1 MHTTDA
7 TTHTDVLIAGAGP
20 TGLVLAVD
28 LARRG
33 IRHRLVDS
41 ADRGFPGSRGAGLQP
56 RSLEVFEDLGVL
68 GAMRA
73 AGGPCPPLMVW
84 DGDRQVGEWDMFDR
98 AEPTPAVPYAEIMML
113 PQWRTVEI
121 LAARLEELGGHVD
134 FETGLTGFEQDA
146 DGVTATL
153 TRSDGTTETV
163 RARYLVG
170 ADGGRSAVRHALGV
184 GFTAEPVDE
193 RAALLADV
201 VVDGLERTHWH
212 VWPDAPGGRLA
223 LRPLEGVETFQLVAR
238 HDDPDARIDPER
250 DGTTEALQ
258 RLIEEGTGRSDLTVG
273 EVHWVSAFK
282 PRMAMAERFREG
294 RVFLAGDAAHVHS
307 PAGGQGLNTSI
318 QDGYNLGWKLEAVLR
333 RGAPDSL
340 LDTYATERMGVA
352 ADVLG
357 LSTRIHHEDDGG
369 RPRRGPE
376 THQLH
381 VGYPDSPL
389 TRELRHDLPE
399 GALRAGDRA
408 PDAPCEDPASGAR
421 VRLFEVFQGTH
432 ATVLALGDGEPA
444 VPAVPE
450 WARVFRPVDV
460 DGHVKEA
467 YGSGYFVIRPDGY
480 VGLATDDAGD
490 VAAYLATLTG

>member
-1 MHTTDA
+1 MSHTEITY
-7 TTHTDVLIAGAGP
+7 TDVLIAGSGP

-33 IRHRLVDS
+33 IRHRLVDR

-73 AGGPCPPLMVW
+73 AGGPCPPLMLW
-84 DGDRQVGEWDMFDR
+84 DGDRRTGEWDMVVR
-98 AEPTPAVPYAEIMML
+98 AEPTPAVPYGEIMML

-121 LAARLEELGGHVD
+121 LTARLEELGGHVD
-134 FETGLTGFEQDA
+134 FGTELTGFEQDE

-153 TRSDGTTETV
+153 TGPDGTPETV
-163 RARYLVG
+163 RARYLIG
-170 ADGGRSAVRHALGV
+170 ADGGRSSVRRALGV
-184 GFTAEPVDE
+184 GFAGEPVDE
-193 RAALLADV
+193 RVSLLADV

-212 VWPDAPGGRLA
+212 VWPDAPGGRLM

-238 HDDPDARIDPER
+238 YEDPDHQPDPEL

-258 RLIEEGTGRSDLTVG
+258 RLIEERTGRSDLKAG
-273 EVHWVSAFK
+273 EVHWTSAFR
-282 PRMAMAERFREG
+282 PRMAMVERFREG

-318 QDGYNLGWKLEAVLR
+318 QDAYNLGWKLDAVLR
-333 RGAPDSL
+333 RGAPDSF

-357 LSTRIHHEDDGG
+357 LSTRIHHEDDDGQ
-369 RPRRGPE
+369 PRRGPE
-376 THQLH
+376 TLQLH

-389 TRELRHDLPE
+389 SRELRHDLPE

-408 PDAPCEDPASGAR
+408 PDAPCEDPDSGAR
-421 VRLFEVFQGTH
+421 VRLFDVFQGPH
-432 ATVLALGDGEPA
+432 ATVLALGDAEPA

-480 VGLATDDAGD
+480 VGLATDDAAD
-490 VAAYLATLTG
+490 VAAYLATLSG